1 MTEAPGRDDR
11 DDEDLLTME
20 EVADIARMS
29 IPTLRYRLKTKTGP
43 EGFRLGKKRV
53 FRRRQGPR
61 VAPGH
66 RGSAK
71 PAGCRMSRSCPVPE
85 TRGVVNTGQKRS
97 EGER

>member
-1 MTEAPGRDDR
+1 MTEAPGRDDRDDR

-53 FRRRQGPR
+53 FRRGKVRAWLKAIEEAQSQQG
-61 VAPGH
+61 A
-66 RGSAK
+66 A
-71 PAGCRMSRSCPVPE
+71 
-85 TRGVVNTGQKRS
+85 
-97 EGER
+97 